1 MRALLSVSRAI
12 DGMSRLIG
20 VFATYLVLFAALVSA
35 FNAIA
40 RYSINGLLE
49 LERQFVSLSGSLGW
63 LLALYRQNSNTLGEA
78 QWYMFAGMV
87 MFGAAHTLRL
97 NEHVRVDL
105 IYGSVSERTRLWID
119 LLGGI
124 FFLLPMCLLTIHF
137 TWPWFLEAYYSGETS
152 ANAGGLLRWPVKLT
166 LPLGFALVAL
176 QGTSEIIKCL
186 AALTTGYRRELTYER
201 PVQ

>member
-1 MRALLSVSRAI
+1 MLVLLSVSRAI
-12 DGMSRLIG
+12 DWLSRLIG
-20 VFATYLVLFAALVSA
+20 VFATYLVLLAALVSA

-40 RYSINGLLE
+40 RYSINGLLH
-49 LERQFVSLSGSLGW
+49 LERQFASLSGGLTW
-63 LLALYRQNSNTLGEA
+63 LLDLYRQNSNTLGEA
-78 QWYMFAGMV
+78 QWYMFAAMV
-87 MFGAAHTLRL
+87 MFGAAHTLRM

-124 FFLLPMCLLTIHF
+124 FFLLPMCLLMIHF
-137 TWPWFLEAYYSGETS
+137 TWPWFLEAYYSGESS

-176 QGTSEIIKCL
+176 QGVSEIIKCL
-186 AALTTGYRRELTYER
+186 AALISGYRRERTYER